1 MLKAIADFLFETGML
16 NLTPR
21 TGFQFLGNGRQSVA
35 AHSFRTT
42 IIGLVLGRLAGEGAD
57 VDADKVVR
65 LCLVHDL
72 TEARTGDHNYMN
84 KRYVTVDE
92 DQAAKDMAEGL
103 PMGDELLALDREF
116 REARTIEAKLAHD
129 ADQLDLIC
137 ELKRAQDLKN
147 PYAEAWL
154 HYALQRLSTDVGRQ
168 VAEAILAADHTD
180 WWFEKKTDWWVNGGA
195 KPHGRASR

>member
-1 MLKAIADFLFETGML
+1 ML

-42 IIGLVLGRLAGEGAD
+42 IIGLVLGRLAGEDAK

-72 TEARTGDHNYMN
+72 TEARTGDQNYMN

-92 DQAAKDMAEGL
+92 DQASKDMAAGL

-116 REARTIEAKLAHD
+116 REGLTIEAKLAHD

-147 PYAEAWL
+147 PYAEDWL

-168 VAEAILAADHTD
+168 VAEAVLATDHTD
-180 WWFEKKTDWWVNGGA
+180 WWFEKKTDWWVRA
-195 KPHGRASR
+195 KPHGHTSR

>member
-21 TGFQFLGNGRQSVA
+21 TGFQFLGNGRQTVA

-42 IIGLVLGRLAGEGAD
+42 IIGLALGRLAGKEGD

-72 TEARTGDHNYMN
+72 TEARTGDQNYMN

-92 DQAAKDMAEGL
+92 DQAARDMARDL
-103 PMGDELLALDREF
+103 PFGDELIDLHREF
-116 REARTIEAKLAHD
+116 REGQTLEAKLAHD
-129 ADQLDLIC
+129 ADQLELIC

-154 HYALQRLSTDVGRQ
+154 HYALQRLQTDVGRQ
-168 VAEAILAADHTD
+168 VAQAVLETDHTQ
-180 WWFEKKTDWWVNGGA
+180 WWFEKKTDWWIS
-195 KPHGRASR
+195 ASGHFNRDRR